1 MPHRKFLPHLPIL
14 PPPLFFSSII
24 LFSFSLRFPP
34 RQITSSDTLSPPR
47 SYLVHCL
54 TSLHPSSTRCDTGQ
68 HRHSLVVVARL
79 LCDTD
84 QLWRLIVPI
93 GSLLSSSWLRS
104 FLSSLHSR
112 SRMDL
117 ITSCLNLLSP
127 TCPRSPIP
135 TPRHHPSFHGASS
148 SPLSLA
154 VIPGLSFKHPLP
166 ISPAPG
172 DQLSNLGDICI
183 HYCVMARDSDV
194 ITRGLHVMKPRG
206 LMRLRRPFVLPSTA
220 RGVPLVRFP
229 HLVIL
234 AYLCSR
240 TRE

>member
-1 MPHRKFLPHLPIL
+1 
-14 PPPLFFSSII
+14 
-24 LFSFSLRFPP
+24 
-34 RQITSSDTLSPPR
+34 
-47 SYLVHCL
+47 VHCL
-54 TSLHPSSTRCDTGQ
+54 TWPHPSNTHCDACQ
-68 HRHSLVVVARL
+68 HLHSPLVVARL
-79 LCDTD
+79 LCDTG

-104 FLSSLHSR
+104 FLSSLHSQ

-117 ITSCLNLLSP
+117 ISSSLNLLSP
-127 TCPRSPIP
+127 TCPRSPIR
-135 TPRHHPSFHGASS
+135 TPHHHSSFHGASS
-148 SPLSLA
+148 SPLS
-154 VIPGLSFKHPLP
+154 VTVVPGLSFKPFVDPLP
-166 ISPAPG
+166 TSPAPG
-172 DQLSNLGDICI
+172 DQISNLGDICI

-206 LMRLRRPFVLPSTA
+206 LMRLRRPFVLPSTG

-229 HLVIL
+229 HLIIL